1 MIYLELYL
9 TFFKIG
15 LFSIGGGLAAL
26 PLIEAAVVKE
36 KAWISFSEFTDLIA
50 LSQMT
55 PGPIAV
61 NASTFVGNKVAG
73 FSGAIVATLG
83 SITPGILIV
92 SLLFLLLNKHKDTAI
107 VKGIMLGL
115 KPAVVA
121 LIAAAGYRIFNYA
134 MFQSGKQTFQLNF
147 NLVALLIFAIT
158 ILALRKYKTN
168 PVKTMLLTGFCGGL
182 IYLFV

>member
-1 MIYLELYL
+1 MIYLELYI

-15 LFSIGGGLAAL
+15 IFSIGGGLAAL
-26 PLIEAAVVKE
+26 PLIESAVVSE
-36 KAWISFSEFTDLIA
+36 KGWLNFNEFTDLIA

-73 FSGAIVATLG
+73 FLGAIVATLG

-92 SLLFLLLNKHKDTAI
+92 SLLFYLLNKHKDTAI

-121 LIAAAGYRIFNYA
+121 LIAAAGFKIFNYA
-134 MFQSGKQTFQLNF
+134 IRPIENKYF
-147 NLVALLIFAIT
+147 NLTINPIAIT
-158 ILALRKYKTN
+158 IFIVALIAIRKYKTN
-168 PVKTMLLTGFCGGL
+168 PVKTMLLTGFCGGI
-182 IYLFV
+182 IYLYI